1 MNYDNKPS
9 HYYNKVRYEMLKYL
23 PKDVNVILEIGCGN
37 GSFAEEIKRRQSVE
51 IWGIEMMEDEAEQ
64 AKKIEADKK

>member
-23 PKDVNVILEIGCGN
+23 PKNAKTILEIGCGN
-37 GSFAEEIKRRQSVE
+37 GSFISEIKKTIDGE
-51 IWGIEMMEDEAEQ
+51 FW
-64 AKKIEADKK
+64 